1 MKNIFTITKK
11 EFLETF
17 FSPLAYVFL
26 VVFVVL
32 VYWFF
37 FSDLFL
43 LNQAS
48 LRGVFN
54 WVPLIFLVFLPAIT
68 MGKWSEEKKSGT
80 LEILLTLPV
89 KDFEIVLGKFLSS
102 FLFLLVA
109 LFLTTPLVGLVALLG
124 DLDGGAI
131 WGGYLG
137 LIFLGAASLA
147 IGLFI
152 SSLTESAIIAFIISF
167 LILFGLLLIGES
179 VVLSFLPKLFASFLS
194 SLSLSQHFQSI
205 ARGVIDSRDVLYYLS
220 LAGYF
225 LFLNVLSLESR
236 KWKN

>member
-11 EFLETF
+11 EFFETF

-26 VVFVVL
+26 VVFVAL

-43 LNQAS
+43 LGQAS
-48 LRGVFN
+48 LRGIFN

-89 KDFEIVLGKFLSS
+89 KDFEIVLGKFFSS
-102 FLFLLVA
+102 FLFLITA
-109 LFLTTPLVGLVALLG
+109 LLLTTPLAGLVALLG

-137 LIFLGAASLA
+137 LVFLGAASLS

-152 SSLTESAIIAFIISF
+152 SSLTDSSIIAFIISF

-179 VVLSFLPKLFASFLS
+179 VVLSFLPKPFASFFS